1 MHREPGNEKPD
12 RKKAITP
19 AEKREAVGYLVDQE
33 QLSVRKACKI
43 VAIPRSTY
51 EYKVI
56 PKDDAPV
63 REALTALTDKHVDI
77 GFWQSYYRLRN
88 RGFMWNHKR
97 IYRVYIQMRLNIRRR
112 ARKRLPARIR
122 EALFIPEGPN
132 EVWSIDFMSDA
143 LVDGRRFRVLNVI
156 DDFNRESLA
165 IEVDTSLPAR
175 RVIRVLERII
185 ARRGK
190 PTCIRT
196 DNGPEFISHLLQ
208 EWCEANGIRLI
219 YIQPGKPT
227 QNAYIERKNGTMRRG
242 LLNAYLFYS
251 LAEVRLMAEE
261 WQLDYNTERPH
272 KSLGYLS
279 PVKYAE
285 QYYQSRAE
293 ALKLYPQ
300 TANENPSKIEESRL
314 VDKIFEKP
322 ENSN

>member
-1 MHREPGNEKPD
+1 
-12 RKKAITP
+12 
-19 AEKREAVGYLVDQE
+19 
-33 QLSVRKACKI
+33 
-43 VAIPRSTY
+43 
-51 EYKVI
+51 
-56 PKDDAPV
+56 
-63 REALTALTDKHVDI
+63 
-77 GFWQSYYRLRN
+77 
-88 RGFMWNHKR
+88 
-97 IYRVYIQMRLNIRRR
+97 MRLNIRRR
-112 ARKRLPARIR
+112 AKRRLPARIR

-143 LVDGRRFRVLNVI
+143 LVDGRKFRVLNVI

-165 IEVDTSLPAR
+165 IEVDTSLPSR

-190 PTCIRT
+190 PTCLRT

-208 EWCEANGIRLI
+208 EWCEAGGIRLV

-251 LAEVRLMAEE
+251 LGEVRLMAEE
-261 WQLDYNTERPH
+261 WQVDYNTERPH

-285 QYYQSRAE
+285 QYYQSRTE

-300 TANENPSKIEESRL
+300 TVSGNPSQIEGSRL

-322 ENSN
+322 ENSK